1 MLQYFTDYCFW
12 GTEYFINKNPIHI
25 DIFCLVTDFSPK
37 GYLFK
42 EEGQFNYKIVKRGGW
57 EAYPITF
64 TYSRLLWREKS
75 NIERRINA
83 LFGIP
88 GIEKKLKGKKRK
100 LNAQVGVLVNHPNPN
115 KRGILLMTSEN
126 PYHWNLKSAS
136 YKEC

>member
-1 MLQYFTDYCFW
+1 VLQYFTDYCFW